1 MNADKPK
8 PKSEARSQ
16 KIEGQPSSISP
27 FINLSIAHCSLLIAF
42 LFLLSGCTS
51 RPERIPG
58 FLYLRL
64 SSDITTLDPAMIVD
78 VGERVEV
85 AKVIN
90 CVGLLIKNLKDDP
103 ALAEGFSI

>member
-42 LFLLSGCTS
+42 LFLLSGCIS

-78 VGERVEV
+78 VAGGTV
-85 AKVIN
+85 AAKIFN
-90 CVGLLIKNLKDDP
+90 GLVRFDEESRIVPD
-103 ALAEGFSI
+103 LA